1 MGVSR
6 HPLVYLSLAFA
17 LLLYCA
23 VCAES
28 RIQGRDQQ
36 PWANTLQ
43 QTANDGH
50 GMWCIAKPN
59 TNTLKLSRNIE
70 FSCRQKGVDCSPI
83 QPGGSCFRPETTIS
97 HASFAM
103 NLFYKAAGKHSWD
116 CHFNGTG
123 IAVAQDPCKFSLRP
137 WFFVSFFFLFPD
149 NCRNYFYMR

>member
-123 IAVAQDPCKFSLRP
+123 IAVAQDP
-137 WFFVSFFFLFPD
+137 SFGTCIYPL
-149 NCRNYFYMR
+149 